1 MARLLHLAAVFLLL
15 LSAPLVMAMTMGDSE
30 GPTRIPEPEANY
42 RARVTDLEGVS
53 VDLTQFSIDGQVFF
67 LGNLGDGNL
76 AVPFDKFT
84 SVELVRQG
92 EMMLAR
98 LTMNQDKPVELTV
111 KPGLKLYGKTQYGNF
126 RIELGQVKRI
136 QLQGKVQ

>member
-1 MARLLHLAAVFLLL
+1 MARRLHLAVVCLLL
-15 LSAPLVMAMTMGDSE
+15 ISAPLVMAMGMGDSE

-53 VDLTQFSIDGQVFF
+53 VDLTQFSIDGQIFF

-84 SVELVRQG
+84 SVELVKQG
-92 EMMLAR
+92 EMMRAR
-98 LTMNQDKPVELTV
+98 LTMNQEKPVELTV

-126 RIELGQVKRI
+126 RIELGQVKQI
-136 QLQGKVQ
+136 QLQGKVK